1 MASEK
6 IFFWLYWVLR
16 SVYFDYDNKM
26 EVLRLEYKLEVIILS
41 EIDILSKS
49 EIVKWYEFTW
59 LALFTI
65 LKNRD
70 KR

>member
-1 MASEK
+1 
-6 IFFWLYWVLR
+6 VLR

-49 EIVKWYEFTW
+49 EIVKWYEFT
-59 LALFTI
+59 
-65 LKNRD
+65 
-70 KR
+70 

>member
-1 MASEK
+1 
-6 IFFWLYWVLR
+6 
-16 SVYFDYDNKM
+16 
-26 EVLRLEYKLEVIILS
+26 
-41 EIDILSKS
+41 LSKS